1 MTTPTE
7 TVEVIEIDIVGP
19 VPMTTSGSKYLLT
32 IQCNLTKYADAIPL
46 PEVRADVLAATFTH
60 EFICRFGF
68 PKIIHSDQ
76 GPNLIGNTFSSMAK
90 IFNITQF
97 KSTAYRP
104 QTQGSLERCHQSLIE
119 YLKIF
124 VAKDD
129 WDTHVRSDPDTYLG
143 LHAWTPLKFVQDPV
157 PKQIL
162 KWPPISVLIM
172 WVLFMR
178 RVPEISELQ
187 HMVEKATGYK
197 ITAECI
203 EMGLVPLNHT

>member
-129 WDTHVRSDPDTYLG
+129 WDTHVRCAIFAYNTSVHTAHGFTPHELVYGRKARIPGKKYLDDIIAK
-143 LHAWTPLKFVQDPV
+143 LNATQA
-157 PKQIL
+157 QAREN
-162 KWPPISVLIM
+162 LIAAKE
-172 WVLFMR
+172 R
-178 RVPEISELQ
+178 S
-187 HMVEKATGYK
+187 KYYYD
-197 ITAECI
+197 
-203 EMGLVPLNHT
+203 